1 MKLIQRKDTRSD
13 HVRHACC
20 FWVRVDDDPSLSVG
34 MIRDGIKCLVRDL
47 VDYAEKSFSKFMV
60 ASES

>member
-13 HVRHACC
+13 HVRHACS